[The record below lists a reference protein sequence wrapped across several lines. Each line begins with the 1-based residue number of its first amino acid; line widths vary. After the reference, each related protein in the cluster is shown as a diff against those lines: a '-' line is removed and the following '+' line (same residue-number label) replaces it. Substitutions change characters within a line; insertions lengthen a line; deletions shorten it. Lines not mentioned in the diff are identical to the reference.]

1 MGYFILSFGFK
12 CVSVSEALQ
21 FSSLTSF
28 LNSRLTHS
36 PIIYLAFP
44 LGHLNSISVLAFPNR
59 TLDWTCFSFYVPH
72 FSKLG
77 RHPQCSGKNLRY
89 ILCCNHSFVP
99 NQTHQQVFLFLS
111 QNTVW
116 PKFTITATS
125 SPNTPITTIS
135 LLEYSSSFLM
145 GVLTPLWNVNHI
157 MSLPCLKFLTVSP
170 HTDDKIQHFSQGLS
184 TFGLFQ
190 TSSLGSPHTDDKI
203 QHFSQGL
210 SIFGLF
216 QTSSFN
222 TLLYSHQPFWPSFF
236 DSGRI
241 NWFLFG
247 TANFFGLEWA
257 SHWFMWL
264 PSYFI

>member
-1 MGYFILSFGFK
+1 M
-12 CVSVSEALQ
+12 
-21 FSSLTSF
+21 
-28 LNSRLTHS
+28 
-36 PIIYLAFP
+36 
-44 LGHLNSISVLAFPNR
+44 
-59 TLDWTCFSFYVPH
+59 
-72 FSKLG
+72 
-77 RHPQCSGKNLRY
+77 
-89 ILCCNHSFVP
+89 
-99 NQTHQQVFLFLS
+99 
-111 QNTVW
+111 
-116 PKFTITATS
+116 S
-125 SPNTPITTIS
+125 SPNTPITAIS

-210 SIFGLF
+210 STFGLF
-216 QTSSFN
+216 QISSFN
-222 TLLYSHQPFWPSFF
+222 TLLYSHQPFWPSCF

-247 TANFFGLEWA
+247 AANFFGLEWA
-257 SHWFMWL
+257 FPWFMWL
-264 PSYFI
+264 PSYFILVSAKEYTSSEKLSLTFNLKEQSSNHSQLHPLLFVAIVSTFHIWYIVFLLLGCSHFPSLGT